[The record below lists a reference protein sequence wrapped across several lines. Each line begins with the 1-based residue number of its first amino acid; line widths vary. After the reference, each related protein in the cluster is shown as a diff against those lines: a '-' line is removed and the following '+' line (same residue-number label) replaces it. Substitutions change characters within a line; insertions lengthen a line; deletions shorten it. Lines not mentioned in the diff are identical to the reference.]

1 MIKLVEKSKITVT
14 DYQSLGTDLK
24 TYVTIYSY
32 MAGKTLTEELMKE
45 KRLDVLQYLINNRDK
60 RFSINEVAENVDT
73 SYKTVQ
79 VFIDT
84 LEEFGFIESE
94 KHGRTRIISVNQ
106 DSPFLEVFER
116 LGEIDS
122 QPFIETAE
130 EFTEEITER
139 YSEEIE
145 SVILFGSV
153 ARGLPVSG
161 SDIDILILV
170 KDKEME
176 EEINDEAWSLRDKYS
191 DKEGL
196 PINIIT
202 QTVEEFKRNLRNDQP
217 LESRIKDEGEA
228 LKGELPDGQ

>member
-1 MIKLVEKSKITVT
+1 MV
-14 DYQSLGTDLK
+14 
-24 TYVTIYSY
+24 
-32 MAGKTLTEELMKE
+32 GKTLTEELMKE
-45 KRLDVLQYLINNRDK
+45 KRLEVLQYLVNNK
-60 RFSINEVAENVDT
+60 GKSFSINEMAENVDA

-94 KHGRTRIISVNQ
+94 KHGRTRIVSVNQ

-122 QPFIETAE
+122 RPFREVAE
-130 EFTEEITER
+130 DFAEEITER
-139 YSEEIE
+139 YLEEIE

-170 KDKEME
+170 KDKDAVDEV
-176 EEINDEAWSLRDKYS
+176 NDEAWSLRDRYS
-191 DKEGL
+191 DKEGI

-202 QTVEEFKRNLRNDQP
+202 QTAEEFKRNLRNNQP
-217 LESRIKDEGEA
+217 LESRIKEEGEA
-228 LKGELPDGQ
+228 LKGEIPDGK